1 MQSWLLAIVQAPGFH
16 CGAVDP
22 HGGTMA
28 TFAQLLAR
36 QASLSTGD
44 FQCVVY
50 DFSQICRGKL
60 AAESLSK
67 YAS

>member
-1 MQSWLLAIVQAPGFH
+1 MPLFSPVPTY
-16 CGAVDP
+16 
-22 HGGTMA
+22 HG
-28 TFAQLLAR
+28 R

-60 AAESLSK
+60 AAESLNK
-67 YAS
+67 YLAT

>member
-1 MQSWLLAIVQAPGFH
+1 
-16 CGAVDP
+16 
-22 HGGTMA
+22 MA
-28 TFAQLLAR
+28 SFAQLLSR

-60 AAESLSK
+60 AAESLNK
-67 YAS
+67 YLAT